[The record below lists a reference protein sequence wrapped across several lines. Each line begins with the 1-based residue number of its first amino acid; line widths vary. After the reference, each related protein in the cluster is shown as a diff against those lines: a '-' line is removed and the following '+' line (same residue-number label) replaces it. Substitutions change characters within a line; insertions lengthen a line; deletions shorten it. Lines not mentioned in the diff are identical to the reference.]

1 MHWWTYL
8 VREKRLTNSLKVE
21 YWNDLRSAF
30 RIRHI
35 PCYYNRE
42 LMDKLQ
48 RLKQRNTS
56 VKEYR
61 QKMKL
66 YMMKAGI
73 REKEVIKVVPN
84 QIK

>member
-1 MHWWTYL
+1 
-8 VREKRLTNSLKVE
+8 
-21 YWNDLRSAF
+21 
-30 RIRHI
+30 
-35 PCYYNRE
+35 
-42 LMDKLQ
+42 MDKLQ